1 MSILTLKTVIF
12 LCASISFMDFIL
24 QSYAVVISAPT
35 EQSKR
40 IVCYYTFPTKTYNLK
55 PQDID
60 SKMCTHIIVGFVT
73 LDNGSIDID
82 QNQKKTIE
90 EVIRLKKKNTN
101 LKVML
106 SIGGGGGQYGFPE
119 MVNSSMNRN
128 RFIQSMNYEV
138 AQLDLDGIDL
148 DWEFPNN
155 LFRRDRDN
163 FIDLLKNI
171 RQNINNSVRKYLISV
186 AVAAPITIVE
196 ISYDV
201 PEISRLVDFVNLMSY
216 DYNFYSILTPW
227 TGMNAPLYARSKDF
241 FYFKTQNINYT
252 SNYWLRKGMA
262 KEKIN
267 IGLPVYAHTYKLA
280 SPNKTYLGAPS
291 VGDGVLGG
299 GGSAKYGT
307 ICEFMQIQSLSP
319 VFDEETK
326 SPYVTNGSEW
336 VSFENEESMKYK
348 AQFVRDN
355 GFGGVM
361 VFSLNSDDYDGTC
374 ETNNKFPNTKM
385 IHRIFVE

>member
-1 MSILTLKTVIF
+1 MTSEPQKVKMRIMSILTLKTVIF

-128 RFIQSMNYEV
+128 
-138 AQLDLDGIDL
+138 
-148 DWEFPNN
+148 
-155 LFRRDRDN
+155 
-163 FIDLLKNI
+163 
-171 RQNINNSVRKYLISV
+171 
-186 AVAAPITIVE
+186 
-196 ISYDV
+196 
-201 PEISRLVDFVNLMSY
+201 RLVDFVNLMSY